1 MPTFYSKMVNDALN
15 YGVDKTKELGTLER
29 EVVKQHKFGEY
40 DVTVSHQLDTGD
52 VNVQVNGPGTL
63 FGEPVQMN
71 YRAPKKT
78 ETGETIP
85 ADFKTNEAAVRGSST
100 GPDDYE
106 ITAEDDFIVEDTNK
120 LGSNLTKL
128 EEAVTGKDVPKRK
141 KIVREDRQK
150 YYESQQGQEQV
161 LDEKYGYFDDT
172 QPEDFIDE

>member
-1 MPTFYSKMVNDALN
+1 
-15 YGVDKTKELGTLER
+15 
-29 EVVKQHKFGEY
+29 
-40 DVTVSHQLDTGD
+40 
-52 VNVQVNGPGTL
+52 
-63 FGEPVQMN
+63 MN

-100 GPDDYE
+100 GPDDDE

-161 LDEKYGYFDDT
+161 LE
-172 QPEDFIDE
+172 